1 MSQERFIRAGYHS
14 SWLMSPCRLASCSVL
29 CLHAHCPLQMAAY
42 RCPAA
47 KPISPAAPQLC
58 LLLCMLRC
66 CTGLLHDVRVLLQVL
81 LHWACAKVSA
91 SADTADEALLSA
103 LDSRLKGQ
111 PAIRFCPG
119 PAGHGSVHA
128 YAP

>member
-1 MSQERFIRAGYHS
+1 MPSQLLADVVLLAGIS
-14 SWLMSPCRLASCSVL
+14 SCLAPPCPAL
-29 CLHAHCPLQMAAY
+29 CPLQTTAY
-42 RCPAA
+42 QLHR
-47 KPISPAAPQLC
+47 ISSVCCSACRPLC
-58 LLLCMLRC
+58 NLSGYVM
-66 CTGLLHDVRVLLQVL
+66 QVL

-119 PAGHGSVHA
+119 PAGHGSVPA
-128 YAP
+128 YAC